1 MSGFSLHLVYKG
13 TSIKNALKQ
22 LNQLAQDNILFVV
35 NIDNKFVGTLTDGD
49 VRRGLLQG
57 ILIDAPIDGIIQP
70 NPRYIRKGD
79 NNIENIINFRKNN
92 FRIIPIIDE
101 YDEVVDVI
109 NFRKIWSYLPIDAV
123 LMAGG
128 KGQRLM
134 PLTAN
139 LPKPLLKVGEKPIIE
154 HNINRLS
161 YYGIKDLWISIN
173 YLGELIE
180 KYFGDGKEKDLN
192 ISYVQEDLPLG
203 TIGSIS
209 KINDFKHD
217 YILVSNS
224 DILTNLDY
232 EQFFLEFIKSG
243 SDLGVVT
250 IPYQVNIPYAVLET
264 INSNVVDFKEK
275 PTYTYYSN
283 GGIYLFKRDI
293 LNYIPFNSHFNATD
307 LMEVLIKDNRKIF
320 SYPLIGYW
328 LDIGSPQD
336 YERANTDILNI
347 KF

>member
-1 MSGFSLHLVYKG
+1 
-13 TSIKNALKQ
+13 
-22 LNQLAQDNILFVV
+22 
-35 NIDNKFVGTLTDGD
+35 
-49 VRRGLLQG
+49 
-57 ILIDAPIDGIIQP
+57 
-70 NPRYIRKGD
+70 
-79 NNIENIINFRKNN
+79 
-92 FRIIPIIDE
+92 
-101 YDEVVDVI
+101 
-109 NFRKIWSYLPIDAV
+109 
-123 LMAGG
+123 MAGG

-139 LPKPLLKVGEKPIIE
+139 LPKPLLKVGDKPIIE

-180 KYFGDGKEKDLN
+180 KYFGDGKGKDLN
-192 ISYVQEDLPLG
+192 INYVHEDKPLG

-209 KINDFKHD
+209 QINDFKHN

-232 EQFFLEFIKSG
+232 EQFFLEFIKSEA
-243 SDLGVVT
+243 DFGVVT

-264 INSNVVDFKEK
+264 KNSNVVDFKEK

-283 GGIYLFKRDI
+283 GGIYLFKRDV
-293 LNYIPFNSHFNATD
+293 LKYIPINRHFNATD
-307 LMEVLIKDNRKIF
+307 LMEVLIKANRQVF

-328 LDIGSPQD
+328 LDIGNPQD
-336 YERANTDILNI
+336 YERANSDITNI

>member
-1 MSGFSLHLVYKG
+1 MSGFSAHLIYKG

-35 NIDNKFVGTLTDGD
+35 DVDNKLIGSLTDGD
-49 VRRGLLQG
+49 VRRGLLQD
-57 ILIDAPIDGIIQP
+57 ILIDSPIDGIIQP
-70 NPRYIRKGD
+70 NPKYIRKG
-79 NNIENIINFRKNN
+79 NHNIKSVINFRKNN

-101 YDEVVDVI
+101 LDQVVDVI

-128 KGQRLM
+128 KGERLM

-139 LPKPLLKVGEKPIIE
+139 LPKPLLKVGDKPIIE

-161 YYGIKDLWISIN
+161 YFGIKDLWISIN
-173 YLGELIE
+173 YLGDLIE
-180 KYFGDGKEKDLN
+180 KYFGDGKEKGLSIN
-192 ISYVQEDLPLG
+192 YVNEDRPLG

-209 KINDFKHD
+209 QINEFKHN

-232 EQFFLEFIKSG
+232 EQFFLEFIESG
-243 SDLGVVT
+243 ADLGVVT

-264 INSNVVDFKEK
+264 KNSIVLDFKEK

-283 GGIYLFKRDI
+283 GGIYLFKREV

-307 LMEVLIKDNRKIF
+307 LMEALIKANKKVF

-328 LDIGSPQD
+328 LDIGNPQD
-336 YERANTDILNI
+336 YERANSDILNI

>member
-35 NIDNKFVGTLTDGD
+35 DIDNKLVGTLTDGD

-180 KYFGDGKEKDLN
+180 KYFH
-192 ISYVQEDLPLG
+192 S
-203 TIGSIS
+203 
-209 KINDFKHD
+209 
-217 YILVSNS
+217 SN
-224 DILTNLDY
+224 
-232 EQFFLEFIKSG
+232 
-243 SDLGVVT
+243 
-250 IPYQVNIPYAVLET
+250 
-264 INSNVVDFKEK
+264 
-275 PTYTYYSN
+275 
-283 GGIYLFKRDI
+283 
-293 LNYIPFNSHFNATD
+293 
-307 LMEVLIKDNRKIF
+307 
-320 SYPLIGYW
+320 
-328 LDIGSPQD
+328 
-336 YERANTDILNI
+336 
-347 KF
+347 